1 MGRIQIYADEDLQA
15 KIDAD
20 GAVLGVN
27 DNVLVLD
34 ILKKHYG
41 LIPPDALSDVEIEQ
55 RFFEELVAYVKSNPT
70 DEFDL
75 NMASATYRNIDM
87 VYAGKPRILKAT
99 LGKKFAKR
107 LGKDEFVNVEQVLI
121 NGKPKRTVG
130 NRAAIYRI
138 IEDNTK

>member
-20 GAVLGVN
+20 CAVLGVN

-41 LIPPDALSDVEIEQ
+41 LVPPDTLSDVEIEQ
-55 RFFEELVAYVKSNPT
+55 RFFKELVAYVKGNPT

-75 NMASATYRNIDM
+75 NVASATYRNIDM

-138 IEDNTK
+138 IESNTK